1 MTKRCGIPFGLLGVA
16 LILTVFLAGTMHS
29 QVFGSSLLL
38 TAPLTLPSGVSVE
51 SRTASSI
58 VSSPPLTATTP
69 VTSTSLFDGQSAY
82 RFALDQ
88 CALGPRPTGSAAG
101 QATGDYIIQQLKASG
116 WDVSEQQFSHLGL
129 GGRNIIGV
137 KGSGPVVLLG
147 AHYDTR
153 PVADRD
159 PSDTKQLVP
168 GGNDGASGVA
178 VLLELARTLDTSKL
192 NRQVSLAFFDA
203 EDRGGLDGWPFSVG
217 SEYMAAHLTI
227 RPDYMIL
234 VDMVGDRDQNIYWET
249 NSNPALMQDLW
260 SIASALGYS
269 AQFIPENRWGL
280 TDDHIPFV
288 NRGIPSVDI
297 IDFDYPYWHTA
308 LDTCDK
314 ISSESLERVGR
325 VLQVWLSQQKG
336 M

>member
-1 MTKRCGIPFGLLGVA
+1 MRKRLRLQFGLLAVA
-16 LILTVFLAGTMHS
+16 FVLTVLFAGNLHS
-29 QVFGSSLLL
+29 QVFGSSLLPV
-38 TAPLTLPSGVSVE
+38 APLALPAVASAQSP
-51 SRTASSI
+51 TASSI
-58 VSSPPLTATTP
+58 GSSPSMTATTS

-82 RFALDQ
+82 QFAFDQ
-88 CALGPRPTGSAAG
+88 CALGPRPTGSVAG
-101 QATGDYIIQQLKASG
+101 QATGDYIIKQLKASG
-116 WDVSEQQFSHLGL
+116 WEVSEQKFTYLGL

-153 PVADRD
+153 PIADRD
-159 PSDTKQLVP
+159 PNDTKKPVP

-178 VLLELARTLDTSKL
+178 VLLELARTLDMSKL
-192 NRQVSLAFFDA
+192 NGQVSLAFFDA

-217 SEYMAAHLTI
+217 SEYMAANLTV
-227 RPDYMIL
+227 RPEYMVL
-234 VDMVGDRDQNIYWET
+234 VDMIGDRDQNIYWET

-260 SIASALGYS
+260 SIANALGYS

-314 ISSESLERVGR
+314 ISPESLERVGR
-325 VLQVWLSQQKG
+325 VLQVWLGQQKG